1 MNLHL
6 TIKLYAEYKEFQD
19 ISKQSLIKKIDIVE
33 KTLDLCE
40 AMEQV
45 TNHKHKLFERL
56 EPDPNYIKDLIKI
69 RLVKLKEEQ

>member
-6 TIKLYAEYKEFQD
+6 PIRLYAGYKEFQD

-40 AMEQV
+40 AMEQA
-45 TNHKHKLFERL
+45 TNHKQKLFER
-56 EPDPNYIKDLIKI
+56 
-69 RLVKLKEEQ
+69 

>member
-6 TIKLYAEYKEFQD
+6 PIRLYAEYKEFQD
-19 ISKQSLIKKIDIVE
+19 ISRQSLIKKIDIVE

-40 AMEQV
+40 AMEQA
-45 TNHKHKLFERL
+45 TNQKHKLIERL